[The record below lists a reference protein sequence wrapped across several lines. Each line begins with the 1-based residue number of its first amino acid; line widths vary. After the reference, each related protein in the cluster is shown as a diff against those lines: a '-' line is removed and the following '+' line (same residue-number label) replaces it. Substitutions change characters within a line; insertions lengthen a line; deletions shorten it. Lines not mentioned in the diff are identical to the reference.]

1 MSLYDYA
8 VLSFSSIF
16 VIVDPIALVP
26 SFLAMTADDTV
37 AKRARIAGLAAAIT
51 CIILLFFA
59 FTGSWIFGI
68 FGITLPAFEIAGGI
82 ILLMIAL
89 EMLQARRTAT
99 KETPEEQA
107 AGMSKD
113 DIAITPLAIPML
125 SGPGAITAV
134 ILLASRASSP
144 AHQAVLVLSI
154 VIVSFLSFA
163 ILRFA
168 AGTARF
174 FGVIM
179 LKIFSRLMGLILA
192 AIAVQFVLNG
202 IHISGAF

>member
-26 SFLAMTADDTV
+26 SFMAMTVGHTV
-37 AKRARIAGLAAAIT
+37 QDRTRISGLAATIT
-51 CIILLFFA
+51 CAILLFFA
-59 FTGSWIFGI
+59 FTGNWIFGI

-82 ILLMIAL
+82 ILMMIAL

-144 AHQAVLVLSI
+144 AHRIILVLSI
-154 VIVSFLSFA
+154 LIVSLLSFA

-168 AGTARF
+168 AEGAKF
-174 FGVIM
+174 FGVIT
-179 LKIFSRLMGLILA
+179 LKIISRLMGLILA
-192 AIAVQFVLNG
+192 AIAVQFILNG
-202 IHISGAF
+202 ISISGAF